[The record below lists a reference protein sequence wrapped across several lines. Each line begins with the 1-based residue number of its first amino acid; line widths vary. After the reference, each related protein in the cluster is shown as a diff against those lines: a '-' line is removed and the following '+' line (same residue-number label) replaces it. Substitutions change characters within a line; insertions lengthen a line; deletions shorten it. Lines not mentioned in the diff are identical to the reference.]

1 MIFQQNIIFGL
12 GRLLAHRVA
21 PALLIVILL
30 VTTFCSGVE
39 MAHAGNTLS
48 IELARSSESEK
59 TARVQLR
66 RLVDQFDVEQWLFTE
81 KVLID
86 DSQWIPH
93 SHPVLTLNSRYLDDD
108 LSQLATFLHEQFHW
122 YAGTRQERI
131 DAAISDFKAM
141 FPEVP
146 SGRVGARDEY
156 STYLHLIICDLE
168 LAAMQK
174 LVGDAEARRVLGQW
188 QHYTWIYDQVLNNS
202 AVRAINEYHELTPP

>member
-108 LSQLATFLHEQFHW
+108 LSQLSTFSMSSSI
-122 YAGTRQERI
+122 GTP
-131 DAAISDFKAM
+131 DH
-141 FPEVP
+141 
-146 SGRVGARDEY
+146 AR
-156 STYLHLIICDLE
+156 T
-168 LAAMQK
+168 
-174 LVGDAEARRVLGQW
+174 V
-188 QHYTWIYDQVLNNS
+188 
-202 AVRAINEYHELTPP
+202 